1 MNAASD
7 CILDKAVGK
16 MLVLPTGEEVE
27 VRSINVGRDY
37 RSIEIGIL
45 KNGKLKS
52 IRMGITGFL
61 KTAILKEKEK

>member
-37 RSIEIGIL
+37 RSIEIDIL

-61 KTAILKEKEK
+61 KIAILKEK

>member
-7 CILDKAVGK
+7 CILDKVVGK

-27 VRSINVGRDY
+27 VRSVNVGRDY

-45 KNGKLKS
+45 KTRNRRLLEWGLQD
-52 IRMGITGFL
+52 F
-61 KTAILKEKEK
+61 

>member
-1 MNAASD
+1 MNAAND

-27 VRSINVGRDY
+27 VKSVNVGRDY
-37 RSIEIGIL
+37 RSIEIDIL

-52 IRMGITGFL
+52 IRMGITEFL
-61 KTAILKEKEK
+61 KTAILKDK

>member
-7 CILDKAVGK
+7 CILDKVVGK

-27 VRSINVGRDY
+27 VRSVNVGRDY
-37 RSIEIGIL
+37 RSIEIDIL

-61 KTAILKEKEK
+61 KTAILKNK

>member
-7 CILDKAVGK
+7 CILDKVVGK

-27 VRSINVGRDY
+27 VRSVNVGRDY
-37 RSIEIGIL
+37 RSIEIDIL

-61 KTAILKEKEK
+61 KTAILKDK

>member
-7 CILDKAVGK
+7 CILNKAVGK

-37 RSIEIGIL
+37 RSIEIDIL

-61 KTAILKEKEK
+61 KTAILKEK

>member
-16 MLVLPTGEEVE
+16 MLVLPTGEEME
-27 VRSINVGRDY
+27 VRAVRVGRDY
-37 RSIEIGIL
+37 RSIEIDIL

-52 IRMGITGFL
+52 IRMGIAGFL
-61 KTAILKEKEK
+61 KTAILKDK

>member
-37 RSIEIGIL
+37 RSIEIDIL
-45 KNGKLKS
+45 KTES
-52 IRMGITGFL
+52 
-61 KTAILKEKEK
+61 

>member
-1 MNAASD
+1 MNSAND
-7 CILDKAVGK
+7 CILDKVVGK

-27 VRSINVGRDY
+27 VRSVNVGWDY
-37 RSIEIGIL
+37 RSIEIDIL

-61 KTAILKEKEK
+61 KTAILKNK

>member
-27 VRSINVGRDY
+27 VMSINVGRDY
-37 RSIEIGIL
+37 RSIEIDIL

-61 KTAILKEKEK
+61 KTAILKEK

>member
-1 MNAASD
+1 MNSAND
-7 CILDKAVGK
+7 CILNKVVGK

-27 VRSINVGRDY
+27 VRSVNVGRDY
-37 RSIEIGIL
+37 RSIEIDIL

-61 KTAILKEKEK
+61 KTAILKNK

>member
-1 MNAASD
+1 MNAANN

-16 MLVLPTGEEVE
+16 MLVLPTGEEME
-27 VRSINVGRDY
+27 VRAVRVGRDY
-37 RSIEIGIL
+37 RSIEIDIL

-61 KTAILKEKEK
+61 KTAILKNK

>member
-1 MNAASD
+1 MNSSND

-27 VRSINVGRDY
+27 VKAVRIGRDY
-37 RSIEIGIL
+37 RSIEIDIL

-61 KTAILKEKEK
+61 KTAILKEKE

>member
-7 CILDKAVGK
+7 CILDKVVGK
-16 MLVLPTGEEVE
+16 MLVLPTGEEVK
-27 VRSINVGRDY
+27 VRSVNVGRDY
-37 RSIEIGIL
+37 RSIEIDIL

-61 KTAILKEKEK
+61 KTAILKEK

>member
-1 MNAASD
+1 MNAAND

-16 MLVLPTGEEVE
+16 CLFPTGEEVE
-27 VRSINVGRDY
+27 VRSVNVGRDY

-45 KNGKLKS
+45 KNGKQKT

-61 KTAILKEKEK
+61 KTAILKDK

>member
-7 CILDKAVGK
+7 CILDKVVGK

-27 VRSINVGRDY
+27 VRSVNVGRDY

-45 KNGKLKS
+45 K
-52 IRMGITGFL
+52 TGNRRLLEWGLQDF
-61 KTAILKEKEK
+61 

>member
-16 MLVLPTGEEVE
+16 MRVLPTGEEVE

-37 RSIEIGIL
+37 RSIDIDIL

-61 KTAILKEKEK
+61 KTAILKEK

>member
-7 CILDKAVGK
+7 CILDKVVGK

-27 VRSINVGRDY
+27 VRSVNVGRDY
-37 RSIEIGIL
+37 RSIEIDIL

-52 IRMGITGFL
+52 IRVGITGFL
-61 KTAILKEKEK
+61 KTAILKEK